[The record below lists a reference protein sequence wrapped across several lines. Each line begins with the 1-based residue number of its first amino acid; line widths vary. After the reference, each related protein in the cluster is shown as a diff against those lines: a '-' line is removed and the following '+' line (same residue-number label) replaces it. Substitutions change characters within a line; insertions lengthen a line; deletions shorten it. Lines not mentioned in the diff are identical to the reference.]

1 MLKIYQEENKEDFSS
16 LLLLADEE
24 QSMIDKY
31 LKNSTMFV
39 LKSDEVIGEICVLDV
54 GGGILEIKNLAIAP
68 QHQRKGYGKMLIDFV
83 CSKYKNNFDFIQVG
97 TGDSPIT
104 ISFYQKCG
112 FAKSHIVKNFFKEN
126 YSHPIVKCGKTLCDM
141 VYLKKKL

>member
-39 LKSDEVIGEICVLDV
+39 LKSDDVIGEICVLDV
-54 GGGILEIKNLAIAP
+54 GGEIGRA
-68 QHQRKGYGKMLIDFV
+68 HV
-83 CSKYKNNFDFIQVG
+83 
-97 TGDSPIT
+97 
-104 ISFYQKCG
+104 
-112 FAKSHIVKNFFKEN
+112 
-126 YSHPIVKCGKTLCDM
+126 
-141 VYLKKKL
+141 

>member
-39 LKSDEVIGEICVLDV
+39 LKSDDVIGEICVLNV

-83 CSKYKNNFDFIQVG
+83 CSK
-97 TGDSPIT
+97 
-104 ISFYQKCG
+104 
-112 FAKSHIVKNFFKEN
+112 
-126 YSHPIVKCGKTLCDM
+126 
-141 VYLKKKL
+141 